1 MLREMLKCLKI
12 PLLKKKRSRGF
23 RRQRGKEGKEEMEL
37 HGSRILTTLPALSSQ
52 LQTRS
57 TPHTCICPSLK
68 GASFPGCRPHETVL
82 MCDSRR
88 KKKKNWSGNCSISCE
103 VLTVAPWATEKSF
116 FLVRHLIIPH
126 DPLGETSKGPPNGI
140 CRARSP
146 HPAKASFTVPCPSCE
161 TLVPSQFNVFS
172 WVAETL
178 PLTGRGSISGRF
190 MLISQQWKSGGL
202 LYSHSVG
209 DK

>member
-1 MLREMLKCLKI
+1 MQDFFTYPLVLWRYPKRLERIRTSVYSQGKTMSEESMCL
-12 PLLKKKRSRGF
+12 LLY
-23 RRQRGKEGKEEMEL
+23 
-37 HGSRILTTLPALSSQ
+37 
-52 LQTRS
+52 
-57 TPHTCICPSLK
+57 
-68 GASFPGCRPHETVL
+68 
-82 MCDSRR
+82 
-88 KKKKNWSGNCSISCE
+88 
-103 VLTVAPWATEKSF
+103 SF